1 MKTHR
6 WEDVKRTG
14 DYIRER
20 CSIEPKVG
28 IILGT
33 GLGALA
39 GQISTEPVG
48 ASIPYQDLPG
58 FPVSTAPGHK
68 GQLVIGH
75 LAGVPVC
82 AMEGRFH
89 LYEGYGV
96 HETTFP
102 VRVLKEIG
110 CTHLF
115 VSNACGGLNPIY
127 RKGDI
132 MIIDDHIN
140 LMGVNPLVGPNDDR
154 LGPRFPDLCE
164 PYCRDLQNLAI
175 NAGLSL
181 DMTLQ
186 RGVYAAMVGPN
197 LETRAEY
204 RYLRTIGA
212 DVIGMSTIP
221 EVLVAVHQGSKVLG
235 FSIVTDMCF
244 PDSLEPVCIE
254 EILAVA
260 HAAEA
265 KLSRL
270 VVAILERLKDQLF

>member
-1 MKTHR
+1 MTAHT
-6 WEDVKRTG
+6 WEEVKRAG

-20 CSIEPKVG
+20 CSIKPKVG

-39 GQISTEPVG
+39 NQISKEPEG
-48 ASIPYQDLPG
+48 ACIPYQDLPG

-68 GQLVIGH
+68 GQLTIGH
-75 LAGVPVC
+75 LAGVPVV

-89 LYEGYGV
+89 LYEGYSV
-96 HETTFP
+96 QEITFP

-140 LMGVNPLVGPNDDR
+140 LLGVNPLIGPNDER
-154 LGPRFPDLCE
+154 LGPRFPDLSE
-164 PYCRDLQNLAI
+164 PYARELQELAI
-175 NAGLSL
+175 RCGLSQDL
-181 DMTLQ
+181 TLQ
-186 RGVYAAMVGPN
+186 RGVYAAMTGPN

-221 EVLVAVHQGSKVLG
+221 EVLVAVHQGTKVLG

-244 PDSLEPVCIE
+244 PDSLEPVSID
-254 EILAVA
+254 EIIAVA
-260 HAAEA
+260 NAAEA
-265 KLSRL
+265 KLARL
-270 VVAILERLKDQLF
+270 VVAILEKLNP